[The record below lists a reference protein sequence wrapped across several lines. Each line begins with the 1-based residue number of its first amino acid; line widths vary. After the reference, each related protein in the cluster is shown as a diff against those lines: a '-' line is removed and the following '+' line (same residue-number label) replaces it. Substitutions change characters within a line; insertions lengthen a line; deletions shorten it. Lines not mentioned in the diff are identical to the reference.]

1 MWRHSIGEPRRKPR
15 VDAPEHHRPCRS
27 PGARRPGREGARP
40 RRSPVR
46 AGAPDPRGQGTDRG
60 DLEARTRASVRDR
73 RRNEQRRPGAAAPPV
88 SAAGRERQEGAGQV
102 ITQGLSRNRVIL
114 ATAGTALALLLA
126 ALDQTI
132 VGTAIPRIVADLN
145 GLDRLAWVTT
155 AYLVTSTTM
164 TPIAGKLGDLFGRKP
179 FLLAGMIGF
188 VAASALCGLSQ
199 DMTQLIV
206 FRGIQG
212 IFGGVLFATVFTVI
226 GDLFPPES
234 RGRVQGLFG
243 GVFGLSSIVGP
254 TAGGFITDHW
264 SWRWVFEVN
273 IPVGIVAVAVVL
285 AGLPYVRSKASWRDI
300 DFFGAVTLAAGV
312 VPLLIALS
320 ITRDHAWTSPEVEGL
335 LALAAVMLAAFVFVE
350 SRVEHPI
357 VPLELFKNTTFTVS
371 MVVGFLTAFGMFGS
385 ILFTPLV
392 FQGVLGISAT
402 NSGALITPM
411 MFGLLG
417 ASTLTGFA
425 MRRVKRYR
433 YLGTLGVAVMIVGMY
448 LLSLITPSMPEWRVV
463 AALIV
468 VGLGLGTTFPLYLTA
483 VQVALPRSYMGVAS
497 SQIQFWRNLGG
508 TVGSSILGA
517 VLANRLPDYL
527 KTRIGELHLPP
538 QALQHL
544 PSGGANAVLQ
554 PGALSQLPPAVATA
568 IRLALSDTLRDIY
581 IFAGLILIAALV
593 ATVFLKEV
601 PLAGVPTQAFGEPVP
616 EDDDTKAREPV
627 AV

>member
-1 MWRHSIGEPRRKPR
+1 MSTT
-15 VDAPEHHRPCRS
+15 A
-27 PGARRPGREGARP
+27 
-40 RRSPVR
+40 
-46 AGAPDPRGQGTDRG
+46 
-60 DLEARTRASVRDR
+60 
-73 RRNEQRRPGAAAPPV
+73 
-88 SAAGRERQEGAGQV
+88 
-102 ITQGLSRNRVIL
+102 GLSRRRVIL
-114 ATAGTALALLLA
+114 ATAGTMLALLLA

-179 FLLAGMIGF
+179 FLLVGMIGF

-226 GDLFPPES
+226 GDLFPPDQ
-234 RGRVQGLFG
+234 RGKAQGLFG
-243 GVFGLSSIVGP
+243 AVFGLSSVVGP

-273 IPVGIVAVAVVL
+273 IPVGIVAVAVVM

-300 DFFGAVTLAAGV
+300 DFWGALTLAAGV
-312 VPLLIALS
+312 VPMLIALS
-320 ITRDHAWTSPEVEGL
+320 ITRDHAWTSPQVLGL
-335 LALAAVMLAAFVFVE
+335 LAFAAAMLAAFVFVE

-357 VPLELFKNTTFTVS
+357 VPLELFRNPTFTVS
-371 MVVGFLTAFGMFGS
+371 MIVGFLTAFGMFGS

-411 MFGLLG
+411 MFGLIG
-417 ASTLTGFA
+417 ASTLTGFL
-425 MRRVKRYR
+425 MKKIKYYR
-433 YLGTLGVAVMIVGMY
+433 FLGTVGVAVMIFGMW
-448 LLSLITPSMPEWRVV
+448 LLSQITPSSTEWHVV
-463 AALIV
+463 ADLIV
-468 VGLGLGTTFPLYLTA
+468 VGAGIGVTFPLYLTA
-483 VQVALPRSYMGVAS
+483 VQVALPRKFLGVAS

-527 KTRIGELHLPP
+527 KTRVTALHLPP
-538 QALQHL
+538 QALAAL
-544 PSGGANAVLQ
+544 PKGGSANSILDPTLLAR
-554 PGALSQLPPAVATA
+554 LPAAFVHA
-568 IRLALSDTLRDIY
+568 IRLALSDTLHDIY
-581 IFAGLILIAALV
+581 VFAGVILVVALV
-593 ATVFLKEV
+593 STVFLREV
-601 PLAGVPTQAFGEPVP
+601 PLGGSKTGMAFGEGPPVEVDEEP
-616 EDDDTKAREPV
+616 EREAITV
-627 AV
+627 

>member
-1 MWRHSIGEPRRKPR
+1 M
-15 VDAPEHHRPCRS
+15 
-27 PGARRPGREGARP
+27 
-40 RRSPVR
+40 
-46 AGAPDPRGQGTDRG
+46 
-60 DLEARTRASVRDR
+60 SV
-73 RRNEQRRPGAAAPPV
+73 
-88 SAAGRERQEGAGQV
+88 
-102 ITQGLSRNRVIL
+102 TTGLSRRRVIL
-114 ATAGTALALLLA
+114 ATAGTMLALLLA

-132 VGTAIPRIVADLN
+132 VGTAIPRIVSDLN

-179 FLLAGMIGF
+179 FLLVGMIGF

-226 GDLFPPES
+226 GDLFPPDQ
-234 RGRVQGLFG
+234 RGKAQGLFG

-273 IPVGIVAVAVVL
+273 IPVGIVAVAVVV

-300 DFFGAVTLAAGV
+300 DFWGALTLAAGV
-312 VPLLIALS
+312 VPMLIALS
-320 ITRDHAWTSPEVEGL
+320 ITRDHAWTSPQVLGL
-335 LALAAVMLAAFVFVE
+335 LAFAAAMLAAFVLVE

-357 VPLELFKNTTFTVS
+357 VPLELFKNPTFTVS
-371 MVVGFLTAFGMFGS
+371 MIVGFLTAFGMFGS

-411 MFGLLG
+411 MFGLIG
-417 ASTLTGFA
+417 ASTLTGFL
-425 MRRVKRYR
+425 MKKIKYYR
-433 YLGTLGVAVMIVGMY
+433 FLGTVGVAVMIFGMW
-448 LLSLITPSMPEWRVV
+448 LLSQVTPSSPEWHVV
-463 AALIV
+463 ADLIV
-468 VGLGLGTTFPLYLTA
+468 VGTGIGVTFPLYLTA
-483 VQVALPRSYMGVAS
+483 VQVAMPRKFLGVAS

-527 KTRIGELHLPP
+527 KTRVSALHLPP
-538 QALQHL
+538 QAQAGL
-544 PSGGANAVLQ
+544 PKGGSANSILDPTLLAR
-554 PGALSQLPPAVATA
+554 LPAAFVHA
-568 IRLALSDTLRDIY
+568 IRLALSDTLHDIY
-581 IFAGLILIAALV
+581 VFAGVILVVALV
-593 ATVFLKEV
+593 STVFLREV
-601 PLAGVPTQAFGEPVP
+601 PLTGAKTGMAFGEGPPV
-616 EDDDTKAREPV
+616 EVDEQAERD
-627 AV
+627 AVTV

>member
-1 MWRHSIGEPRRKPR
+1 M
-15 VDAPEHHRPCRS
+15 
-27 PGARRPGREGARP
+27 
-40 RRSPVR
+40 
-46 AGAPDPRGQGTDRG
+46 
-60 DLEARTRASVRDR
+60 
-73 RRNEQRRPGAAAPPV
+73 
-88 SAAGRERQEGAGQV
+88 

-206 FRGIQG
+206 FRG
-212 IFGGVLFATVFTVI
+212 
-226 GDLFPPES
+226 
-234 RGRVQGLFG
+234 VQGLFG

-335 LALAAVMLAAFVFVE
+335 LALAVVMLAGFVFVE
-350 SRVEHPI
+350 SRVAHPI

-425 MRRVKRYR
+425 MRRIKRYR
-433 YLGTLGVAVMIVGMY
+433 YLGTIGVAVMIGGMY
-448 LLSLITPSMPEWRVV
+448 LLSLITPSLPEWRVV

-468 VGLGLGTTFPLYLTA
+468 VGLGIGTTFPLYLTA

-544 PSGGANAVLQ
+544 PSGGANAILQ

-601 PLAGVPTQAFGEPVP
+601 PLAGAPTQAFGEPVP

>member
-1 MWRHSIGEPRRKPR
+1 M
-15 VDAPEHHRPCRS
+15 
-27 PGARRPGREGARP
+27 
-40 RRSPVR
+40 
-46 AGAPDPRGQGTDRG
+46 
-60 DLEARTRASVRDR
+60 
-73 RRNEQRRPGAAAPPV
+73 
-88 SAAGRERQEGAGQV
+88 
-102 ITQGLSRNRVIL
+102 
-114 ATAGTALALLLA
+114 LALLLA

-212 IFGGVLFATVFTVI
+212 LFGGVLFATVFTVI
-226 GDLFPPES
+226 GDLFPPEQ
-234 RGRVQGLFG
+234 RGRAQGLFG
-243 GVFGLSSIVGP
+243 AVFGLSSIVGP

-264 SWRWVFEVN
+264 SWRWVFEVI
-273 IPVGIVAVAVVL
+273 IPVGIIAVAVVL

-300 DFFGAVTLAAGV
+300 DFWGALTLAAGV

-320 ITRDHAWTSPEVEGL
+320 ITRDHAWTSPEVVGL
-335 LALAAVMLAAFVFVE
+335 LALAAAMLAAFVFVE
-350 SRVEHPI
+350 GRVKQPI

-371 MVVGFLTAFGMFGS
+371 MIVGFLTAFGMFGS

-411 MFGLLG
+411 MFGLLA

-425 MRRVKRYR
+425 MRRIKYYR
-433 YLGTLGVAVMIVGMY
+433 FLGTLGVAVMIVGMW
-448 LLSLITPSMPEWRVV
+448 LLSQITPSVPEWRVV
-463 AALIV
+463 EDLIV
-468 VGLGLGTTFPLYLTA
+468 VGLVLGSTFPLYLTA
-483 VQVALPRSYMGVAS
+483 VQTALPRQYLGVAS

-508 TVGSSILGA
+508 TVGSAILGA
-517 VLANRLPDYL
+517 VLSNRLPSYL
-527 KTRIGELHLPP
+527 TARVTSLHLPGQVVQSLP
-538 QALQHL
+538 KGGSANSILDPALL
-544 PSGGANAVLQ
+544 AK
-554 PGALSQLPPAVATA
+554 LPPAFVSA
-568 IRLALSDTLRDIY
+568 IRSARSDTLHDIY

-593 ATVFLKEV
+593 STVFMKEV
-601 PLAGVPTQAFGEPVP
+601 PLTATPTAGFGEAAPVEEEIREERAPVP
-616 EDDDTKAREPV
+616 AEGSAGRLS
-627 AV
+627 ASAH

>member
-1 MWRHSIGEPRRKPR
+1 MTE
-15 VDAPEHHRPCRS
+15 
-27 PGARRPGREGARP
+27 
-40 RRSPVR
+40 
-46 AGAPDPRGQGTDRG
+46 
-60 DLEARTRASVRDR
+60 EAVMTKSL
-73 RRNEQRRPGAAAPPV
+73 
-88 SAAGRERQEGAGQV
+88 
-102 ITQGLSRNRVIL
+102 THGLSRGRVIL
-114 ATAGTALALLLA
+114 ATAGTMLALLLA

-226 GDLFPPES
+226 GDLFPPEQ
-234 RGRVQGLFG
+234 RGRLAGLFG

-254 TAGGFITDHW
+254 TTGGFITDHW

-273 IPVGIVAVAVVL
+273 IPVGVIAVLVVL

-300 DFFGAVTLAAGV
+300 DFWGAFTLAAGI

-320 ITRDHAWTSPEVEGL
+320 ITRDHAWTSPQVSGL
-335 LALAAVMLAAFVFVE
+335 LTIAAAMLAAFIFVE

-357 VPLELFKNTTFTVS
+357 VPLHLFKNSTFSVS
-371 MVVGFLTAFGMFGS
+371 MLVGFITAFGMFGS

-417 ASTLTGFA
+417 ASTLTGFV
-425 MRRVKRYR
+425 MRRIKYYR
-433 YLGTLGVAVMIVGMY
+433 FLGTLGVAVMIFGMW
-448 LLSLITPSMPEWRVV
+448 LLSQITPSVQEWRVV

-468 VGLGLGTTFPLYLTA
+468 VGLGIGVTFPLYLTA
-483 VQVALPRSYMGVAS
+483 VQTALPRQYLGVAS

-508 TVGSSILGA
+508 TVGSAILGA
-517 VLANRLPDYL
+517 VLSNRLPDYL
-527 KTRIGELHLPP
+527 TTRVGAAGIPP
-538 QALQHL
+538 QALNNL
-544 PSGGANAVLQ
+544 PNTGNANAILD
-554 PGALSQLPPAVATA
+554 PTLLAKLPPAIITA
-568 IRLALSDTLRDIY
+568 IRAALADSLHDIYVFAGFVLVLALIAT
-581 IFAGLILIAALV
+581 IFM
-593 ATVFLKEV
+593 KEV
-601 PLAGVPTQAFGEPVP
+601 PLKAGRTGMGFEAAPV
-616 EDDDTKAREPV
+616 EVEEEERAV
-627 AV
+627 AAG

>member
-1 MWRHSIGEPRRKPR
+1 M
-15 VDAPEHHRPCRS
+15 
-27 PGARRPGREGARP
+27 
-40 RRSPVR
+40 
-46 AGAPDPRGQGTDRG
+46 
-60 DLEARTRASVRDR
+60 
-73 RRNEQRRPGAAAPPV
+73 
-88 SAAGRERQEGAGQV
+88 
-102 ITQGLSRNRVIL
+102 TQGLSRRRVIL
-114 ATAGTALALLLA
+114 ATAGTMLALLLA

-199 DMTQLIV
+199 DMTHLII

-226 GDLFPPES
+226 GDLFPPEQ
-234 RGRVQGLFG
+234 RGRTAGLFG

-273 IPVGIVAVAVVL
+273 IPVGIVAVLVVL

-300 DFFGAVTLAAGV
+300 DFWGAFTLAAGV
-312 VPLLIALS
+312 VPLLIALT
-320 ITRDHAWTSPEVEGL
+320 ITRDHAWTSPEVMGL
-335 LALAAVMLAAFVFVE
+335 LALAAVMLAAFVAVE
-350 SRVEHPI
+350 ARVEHPI
-357 VPLELFKNTTFTVS
+357 VPLQLFRNPTFTVS

-411 MFGLLG
+411 MFGLIG
-417 ASTLTGFA
+417 ASTLTGFL
-425 MRRVKRYR
+425 MRRVKYYR
-433 YLGTLGVAVMIVGMY
+433 FFGTLGVAVRIGGMW
-448 LLSLITPSMPEWRVV
+448 LLSQITVSTREWQVV
-463 AALIV
+463 ADLII
-468 VGLGLGTTFPLYLTA
+468 VGLGIGVTFPLYLTA
-483 VQVALPRSYMGVAS
+483 VQTALPREYMGVAS

-508 TVGSSILGA
+508 TVGSAILGA
-517 VLANRLPDYL
+517 VLANRLPEYL
-527 KTRIGELHLPP
+527 TARVTALHLPP
-538 QALQHL
+538 QVVNSL
-544 PSGGANAVLQ
+544 PKGGSANSILDPTLMAK
-554 PGALSQLPPAVATA
+554 LPAAFINA
-568 IRLALSDTLRDIY
+568 IRMALADTLHDIY
-581 IFAGLILIAALV
+581 LLAGLILIVALV
-593 ATVFLKEV
+593 STVFLKEV
-601 PLAGVPTQAFGEPVP
+601 PLGGAQVGTGVGEPPIPV
-616 EDDDTKAREPV
+616 EEEERER
-627 AV
+627 ATATA

>member
-1 MWRHSIGEPRRKPR
+1 
-15 VDAPEHHRPCRS
+15 
-27 PGARRPGREGARP
+27 
-40 RRSPVR
+40 
-46 AGAPDPRGQGTDRG
+46 
-60 DLEARTRASVRDR
+60 
-73 RRNEQRRPGAAAPPV
+73 
-88 SAAGRERQEGAGQV
+88 V
-102 ITQGLSRNRVIL
+102 ITQGLSRNRTIL
-114 ATAGTALALLLA
+114 ATAGTMLALLLA

-212 IFGGVLFATVFTVI
+212 VFGGVLFATVFTVI
-226 GDLFPPES
+226 GDLFPPEN

-273 IPVGIVAVAVVL
+273 IPVGIVAVGVVL

-300 DFFGAVTLAAGV
+300 DFWGALTLAAGV

-320 ITRDHAWTSPEVEGL
+320 ITRDHAWTSPQVVGL
-335 LALAAVMLAAFVFVE
+335 LAFAAVMLAAFVFAE
-350 SRVEHPI
+350 SRVAQPI
-357 VPLELFKNTTFTVS
+357 VPLELFKNSTFTVS
-371 MVVGFLTAFGMFGS
+371 MIVGFLTAFGMFGS

-417 ASTLTGFA
+417 ASTLTGFV
-425 MRRVKRYR
+425 MRRIKYYR
-433 YLGTLGVAVMIVGMY
+433 YLGTLGVVVMIGGMY
-448 LLSLITPSMPEWRVV
+448 LLSLITPGVPEWRVV

-468 VGLGLGTTFPLYLTA
+468 VGLGLGVTFPLYLTA
-483 VQVALPRSYMGVAS
+483 VQVALPRQYLGVAS

-517 VLANRLPDYL
+517 VLANRLPGYL
-527 KTRIGELHLPP
+527 NTRVGALHLPP
-538 QALQHL
+538 QVLSHL
-544 PSGGANAVLQ
+544 PSGGANSILQ
-554 PGALSQLPPAVATA
+554 PGALAQLPGSVANA
-568 IRLALSDTLRDIY
+568 IRFALADTLHDIY
-581 IFAGLILIAALV
+581 IFAGLILIVALV
-593 ATVFLKEV
+593 STVFLKEV
-601 PLAGVPTQAFGEPVP
+601 PLTGAPSRTGFAGPVP
-616 EDDDTKAREPV
+616 EDEADKARE
-627 AV
+627 AVPA